1 MKQIYGFG
9 SSSNVN
15 LSLVKRSVGLLM
27 AMALLLVFLPF
38 AHAQTT
44 ATLSGTV
51 QDPTGAVIPEAQVTL
66 VNQDTQDT
74 RVVTS
79 NATGFFAFPS
89 LLPGTYSIKA
99 TAKGFVPKQL
109 TGIILHAGDSRTV
122 TDFNLAIGSAAQSVT
137 VQAAAQMIPM
147 TTGSRSDVL
156 DYKDITNVAL
166 EGRDITE
173 MLKVLPGVVQTP
185 NGLSNGASFN
195 ALTVTAQTSSV
206 GNGLNVSGAEYRG
219 PQQLLS
225 DGVNVIDP
233 GDMGGSIGTINPEMV
248 QEMTVL
254 TSNFG
259 ADQEFGPVV
268 ISTIS
273 KAGTD
278 HYHGEAYFDARN
290 DVLNANDWQS
300 NHQGKPKGGASY
312 YYPGGNIGGYVPKTH
327 KKLFFWGGYE
337 RWLQNQGNA
346 NVLQSYIPSPEMMAG
361 DFTNDNAD
369 NRALCPNGF
378 GPTQTGWCN
387 DLSKTIYS
395 DGSAAA
401 DSTAL
406 PGYHVASD
414 GTVLDNGAAVPN
426 QYILPSSTALSSF
439 WPKVYSGPG
448 SPNVA
453 GGYSNP
459 ATTPGGYNY
468 YLPIINHVN
477 GWVWRARVDWIPSD
491 KSKFYISYQQE
502 YSSSL
507 DQGNGAH
514 IYWTPGNSVPYPGG
528 GLYQYSY
535 TKTAAGHFIHVFNA
549 TTTNELIASWGYG
562 NLPNQPANTS
572 GAYRTTFGYPTAAGY
587 GQVFSPG
594 SKLAPAY
601 NSAGTNSFPD
611 FSQGDDYEP
620 SGVYQVRKEDPAFAD
635 NFTKVVGSHTLKFG
649 AFTQNTLNYQGG
661 GQQMN
666 GAFSFGQNQ
675 NPFLN
680 HIVGSNNP
688 TANFI
693 MGSVTGYNEANKSPN
708 SDMAYQIVSVYAN
721 DNWKVNNKLN
731 VEIGARLEHIGHWY
745 DRTGTGMAVF
755 YASRVASDYYSGKA
769 EPGFYWHGM
778 DQGVPLSGQPNR
790 LAFLSPRFGMAYDVF
805 GNGKTMV
812 RGGWGAYR
820 WQDQYNDYAA
830 DLQTAQ
836 NIRSYSLPGGKE
848 VLQSQIGLIN
858 TAAGVAAGIAP
869 AGIAGTPT
877 YCNPNT
883 GTNGLQPPN
892 GPACTAGTY
901 GSYTAAS
908 PTDYGI
914 PLTYSWNLTID
925 QQLPWNSLL
934 DVAYVGSSSSQMT
947 DLGESS
953 NGSTY
958 NAIADQNKTPVGAL
972 FNPDPKTGLIA
983 TNPENVSTTCAG
995 TVCNQYADY
1004 HPFGFAYGTNQVLM
1018 HQSRFFSNYNAL
1030 QTSWTKRAGKFT
1042 FDFNF
1047 TWQKQ
1052 LGTAAM
1058 QVDPFNVRANY
1069 GILNVDRPYLF
1080 NSNYIYFFG
1089 DLIHDG
1095 NPVLRQV
1102 ANGWTISGISSW
1114 QAGGS
1119 LVQENQG
1126 NFVQQISTSYD
1137 PATLPANAQAL
1148 NITTGLGSDTYYG
1161 TDAPVNIM
1169 PVLTCNPKS
1178 GLTGGAILNQDCF
1191 AAPAIGQYG
1200 GQKIPYLANAAFI
1213 ENDLALYKT
1222 FAIRGSQNVQFRI
1235 SAFNWLNHPLPQFSS
1250 GNQLTLRYLANYQTK
1265 ALTLNKSG
1273 DSPTWGVL
1281 DSKAGAPNQRIIEL
1295 NVKYNF

>member
-1 MKQIYGFG
+1 MKQFHGFG
-9 SSSNVN
+9 SSANVN
-15 LSLVKRSVGLLM
+15 LSFVRRSVGILM
-27 AMALLLVFLPF
+27 AMALLFAFLPF
-38 AHAQTT
+38 AHSQTT
-44 ATLSGTV
+44 ATVSGTV
-51 QDPTGAVIPEAQVTL
+51 TDPTGAVIPGAQVTL
-66 VNQDTQDT
+66 VNEATQDT
-74 RVVTS
+74 RVTVS
-79 NATGFFAFPS
+79 SSAGYFAFPS
-89 LLPGTYSIKA
+89 LVPGSYSVKA

-109 TGIILHAGDSRTV
+109 TGIILHAGDTRDIPGLS
-122 TDFNLAIGSAAQSVT
+122 LAVGSAAQSVT
-137 VQAAAQMIPM
+137 VQAASQIIPM
-147 TTGSRSDVL
+147 TTGARSEVL
-156 DYKDITNVAL
+156 SYKDITNVAL
-166 EGRDITE
+166 EGRDVTE
-173 MLKVLPGVVQTP
+173 MLKVLPGVVETP
-185 NGLSNGASFN
+185 NGLNNGASFN

-233 GDMGGSIGTINPEMV
+233 GDMGGSIGTINPDMV

-254 TSNFG
+254 TSSFG
-259 ADQEFGPVV
+259 ADEEFGPVV

-273 KAGTD
+273 KSGSD

-312 YYPGGNIGGYVPKTH
+312 YYPGGNVGGYVPKTN

-346 NVLQSYIPSPEMMAG
+346 NVLQSYIPTPAMMAG

-369 NRALCPNGF
+369 NKALCPNGF
-378 GPTQTGWCN
+378 SGNGANGQWCN
-387 DLSKTIYS
+387 DLSGTAYA
-395 DGSAAA
+395 DGTTALPSA
-401 DSTAL
+401 SL
-406 PGYHVASD
+406 PGYHLGPD
-414 GTVLDNGAAVPN
+414 GTTTYDNGQSIPATMIDPA
-426 QYILPSSTALSSF
+426 SKALSSF
-439 WPKVYSGPG
+439 WPKVYNADG
-448 SPNVA
+448 SPNPA

-468 YLPIINHVN
+468 YQPIINHVN
-477 GWVWRARVDWIPSD
+477 GWVWRARVDWSPND
-491 KSKFYISYQQE
+491 NNKLYVSYQQE

-535 TKTAAGHFIHVFNA
+535 TKTAAGHFIHVFSP

-572 GAYRTTFGYPTAAGY
+572 GAYRTTFGYPTSPGY
-587 GQVFSPG
+587 GPVFSPG

-601 NSAGTNSFPD
+601 NSAGNYTFPD

-620 SGVYQVRKEDPAFAD
+620 SGVYQVRKQDPAFAD

-649 AFTQNTLNYQGG
+649 AFTQNTANYQGG

-666 GAFSFGQNQ
+666 GIFSYGGQNP
-675 NPFLN
+675 NPFLGK
-680 HIVGSNNP
+680 ILVGSPNNP
-688 TANFI
+688 TANFV

-708 SDMAYQIVSVYAN
+708 SDMAYQIVSFYGN

-731 VEIGARLEHIGHWY
+731 IEIGARLEHVGHWY

-769 EPGFYWHGM
+769 EPGFYWHGISS
-778 DQGVPLSGQPNR
+778 GVPLSGMPNR

-805 GNGKTMV
+805 GTGKTMV

-836 NIRSYSLPGGKE
+836 NIRTYSLPGNTE

-858 TAAGVAAGIAP
+858 TPAGQAAGIAP
-869 AGIAGTPT
+869 APVAGQQGYKPG
-877 YCNPNT
+877 T
-883 GTNGLQPPN
+883 GQF
-892 GPACTAGTY
+892 
-901 GSYTAAS
+901 GSYTGAS

-925 QQLPWNSLL
+925 QQLPWNSLF
-934 DVAYVGSSSSQMT
+934 DISYVGSSSSQM
-947 DLGESS
+947 DNDGESS
-953 NGSTY
+953 NGSAFT
-958 NAIADQNKTPVGAL
+958 ALADQNKTPVGAL
-972 FNPDPKTGLIA
+972 FNPDPQTGVISN
-983 TNPENVSTTCAG
+983 NPENVGQNTDG
-995 TVCNQYADY
+995 TQTGNSLSDY
-1004 HPFGFAYGTNQVLM
+1004 HPFGYAYGTSQVVM
-1018 HQSRFFSNYNAL
+1018 HQSTFFSDYHAL
-1030 QTSWTKRAGKFT
+1030 QASWTKRAGSFS

-1052 LGTAAM
+1052 AGTAAL
-1058 QVDPFNVRANY
+1058 QVNPFNTRANY
-1069 GILNVDRPYLF
+1069 GVLNTDRPYLF

-1089 DLIHDG
+1089 DVIHDG
-1095 NPVLRQV
+1095 NPVLKQI

-1119 LVQENQG
+1119 LAQENQG
-1126 NFVQQISTSYD
+1126 NFVQQLNLTYVN
-1137 PATLPANAQAL
+1137 LPANANAL
-1148 NITTGLGSDTYYG
+1148 GISSGIGHNTYYG
-1161 TDAPVNIM
+1161 TDAPLNIL
-1169 PVLTCNPKS
+1169 PVLTCDPKS
-1178 GLTGGAILNQDCF
+1178 GLGKNQLVNQDCF
-1191 AAPAIGQYG
+1191 AAPPIGQYG
-1200 GQKIPYLANAAFI
+1200 GQKIPYLANAAYI

-1222 FAIRGSQNVQFRI
+1222 FEIRGSQNVQFRV

-1250 GNQLTLRYLANYQTK
+1250 NNQLNLRYNVDYATK
-1265 ALTLNKSG
+1265 AITLNKAANS
-1273 DSPTWGVL
+1273 STFGVL

>member
-1 MKQIYGFG
+1 MKQFYGFG
-9 SSSNVN
+9 RSANIN
-15 LSLVKRSVGLLM
+15 LSLVKRSVGMLM

-44 ATLSGTV
+44 ATVSGTV
-51 QDPTGAVIPEAQVTL
+51 QDPTGAVVPGAQVSL
-66 VNQDTQDT
+66 INEATQDT

-79 NATGFFAFPS
+79 NSDGFFAFPS
-89 LLPGTYSIKA
+89 LVPGTYTVKA
-99 TAKGFVPKQL
+99 SMKGFVPKEI
-109 TGIILHAGDSRTV
+109 TGIVLHAGDSRTIPN
-122 TDFNLAIGSAAQSVT
+122 FALAVGSATQTVT
-137 VQAAAQMIPM
+137 VQAESQIIPL
-147 TTGSRSDVL
+147 TTGARSEVL
-156 DYKDITNVAL
+156 DYKDIQNVAL
-166 EGRDITE
+166 EGRDVTE
-173 MLKVLPGVVQTP
+173 MLKVLPGVVETP
-185 NGLSNGASFN
+185 NGLSNGPSFN

-254 TSNFG
+254 TTNFG

-273 KAGTD
+273 KSGSD
-278 HYHGEAYFDARN
+278 HFHGEAYFDARN
-290 DVLNANDWQS
+290 DALNANDWQS

-312 YYPGGNIGGYVPKTH
+312 YYPGGNFGGYVPKTN

-369 NRALCPNGF
+369 NQALCPKGFSATGANG
-378 GPTQTGWCN
+378 QWCN
-387 DLSKTIYS
+387 DLAGTAYA
-395 DGSAAA
+395 DGT
-401 DSTAL
+401 TAL
-406 PGYHVASD
+406 PSASLPGYNATTGYSNGQSIPATMIDPASK
-414 GTVLDNGAAVPN
+414 
-426 QYILPSSTALSSF
+426 ALSSF
-439 WPKVYSGPG
+439 WPKA
-448 SPNVA
+448 NA
-453 GGYSNP
+453 NP
-459 ATTPGGYNY
+459 QTTPGGYNY
-468 YLPIINHVN
+468 YQPIINHVD
-477 GWVWRARVDWIPSD
+477 GWVWRARVDYDMSD
-491 KSKFYISYQQE
+491 KTKFYVSYNQE

-549 TTTNELIASWGYG
+549 STTIELIASWGYG
-562 NLPNQPANTS
+562 NLPNSPADPK
-572 GAYRTTFGYPTAAGY
+572 GAWKTTFGYPTGPGY
-587 GQVFSPG
+587 GEVFSPG

-601 NSAGTNSFPD
+601 GTAGNFTFPD

-649 AFTQNTLNYQGG
+649 AFTQNTANYQGG

-666 GAFSFGQNQ
+666 GSFSFGGQNP
-675 NPFLN
+675 NPFLGY
-680 HIVGSNNP
+680 IVGSPNNP
-688 TANFI
+688 TANFV

-708 SDMAYQIVSVYAN
+708 SDMAYQIISFYGN
-721 DNWKVNNKLN
+721 DNWKVNNRLS
-731 VEIGARLEHIGHWY
+731 VEIGARLEHVGHWY
-745 DRTGTGMAVF
+745 DRTGNGMAVF
-755 YASRVASDYYSGKA
+755 YANRVASDYYAGKA
-769 EPGFYWHGM
+769 EPGFYWKGISS
-778 DQGVPLSGQPNR
+778 GVPLSGMPNR

-805 GNGKTMV
+805 GTGRTMI

-836 NIRSYSLPGGKE
+836 SIRTYGLPGGKE
-848 VLQSQIGLIN
+848 VLESQIGFIN
-858 TAAGVAAGIAP
+858 TPLGQSGGVAPAAGAGQP
-869 AGIAGTPT
+869 GFKPGT
-877 YCNPNT
+877 
-883 GTNGLQPPN
+883 
-892 GPACTAGTY
+892 GTY
-901 GSYTAAS
+901 GSYTAAD

-914 PLTYSWNLTID
+914 PLTYTWNLTVD

-934 DVAYVGSSSSQMT
+934 DVAYVGSSSSQM
-947 DLGESS
+947 DNDGESS
-953 NGSTY
+953 NGSAF
-958 NAIADQNKTPVGAL
+958 NAIADQNKAPVGSL
-972 FNPDPKTGLIA
+972 FSPDPATQLVA

-995 TVCNQYADY
+995 TTCNQFADY
-1004 HPFGFAYGTNQVLM
+1004 HPFGFAYGTNQVIM
-1018 HQSRFFSNYNAL
+1018 HKSTFFSNYNAL
-1030 QTSWTKRAGKFT
+1030 QTSWTKRAGRFV

-1058 QVDPFNVRANY
+1058 QVNPFVTRANY
-1069 GILNVDRPYLF
+1069 GVLNVDRPFLF
-1080 NSNYIYFFG
+1080 NSNYIYQFG
-1089 DLIHDG
+1089 ELIHG
-1095 NPVLRQV
+1095 NNIFLRGV
-1102 ANGWTISGISSW
+1102 ANGWTVSGITSW

-1126 NFVQQISTSYD
+1126 NFVQQLNLTYIN
-1137 PATLPANAQAL
+1137 LPANANAL
-1148 NITTGLGSDTYYG
+1148 GITSGIGHNTYYG
-1161 TDAPVNIM
+1161 TDAPLNIM

-1178 GLTGGAILNQDCF
+1178 SGSIKRSILNQDCF
-1191 AAPAIGQYG
+1191 AAPPIGQYG
-1200 GQKIPYLANAAFI
+1200 GQKIPYLANAAYI
-1213 ENDLALYKT
+1213 ENDLAFYKT
-1222 FAIRGSQNVQFRI
+1222 FEIKGSQNVQFRF
-1235 SAFNWLNHPLPQFSS
+1235 SMFNWVNHPLPQFSS
-1250 GNQLTLRYLANYQTK
+1250 NNQLNLRYNVDYATK
-1265 ALTLNKSG
+1265 AITLNKAA
-1273 DSPTWGVL
+1273 DSATWGVL
-1281 DSKAGAPNQRIIEL
+1281 DSKAGAPSQRIIEL

>member
-9 SSSNVN
+9 RSANFN
-15 LSLVKRSVGLLM
+15 LSLVKRGVGLLM
-27 AMALLLVFLPF
+27 AMALLFVFLPF
-38 AHAQTT
+38 AHSQTT

-51 QDPTGAVIPEAQVTL
+51 TDPTGAVIPGAQVTL
-66 VNQDTQDT
+66 VNQATQDT
-74 RVVTS
+74 RVTVS
-79 NATGFFAFPS
+79 SSAGYFAFPS

-99 TAKGFVPKQL
+99 DAKGFVPKQL
-109 TGIILHAGDSRTV
+109 TGIVLHAGDTRDV
-122 TDFNLAIGSAAQSVT
+122 PGLALAIGSATQSVT
-137 VQAAAQMIPM
+137 VQAAAQIIPM
-147 TTGSRSDVL
+147 TTGARSEVL
-156 DYKDITNVAL
+156 SYKDITNVAL
-166 EGRDITE
+166 VGRDVTE

-185 NGLSNGASFN
+185 NGLNNGASFN
-195 ALTVTAQTSSV
+195 ALTVTAQTSAV

-248 QEMTVL
+248 QEMTVM

-273 KAGTD
+273 RSGTD
-278 HYHGEAYFDARN
+278 RYHGEAYFDARN

-312 YYPGGNIGGYVPKTH
+312 YYPGGNFGGYVPKTH
-327 KKLFFWGGYE
+327 KTLFFWGGYE

-378 GPTQTGWCN
+378 GPTQTGWCQ

-395 DGSAAA
+395 DGSAAL

-414 GTVLDNGAAVPN
+414 GTVYDNGASVPT
-426 QYILPSSTALSSF
+426 QFILPSSTALSSF
-439 WPKVYSGPG
+439 WPKVYSSPG
-448 SPNVA
+448 TPNPA

-468 YLPIINHVN
+468 YEPIINHVN
-477 GWVWRARVDWIPSD
+477 GWVWRARVDWSPND
-491 KSKFYISYQQE
+491 KNKLEISYQQE

-528 GLYQYSY
+528 GLYQFSY
-535 TKTAAGHFIHVFNA
+535 TKTAAGHFIHIFNP

-562 NLPNQPANTS
+562 NLPNQPADPKGAWRTS
-572 GAYRTTFGYPTAAGY
+572 FGYPTDAGY

-601 NSAGTNSFPD
+601 SSAGTNTFPD

-649 AFTQNTLNYQGG
+649 AFTMNTSNYQGG

-666 GAFSFGQNQ
+666 GAFNFGQNT

-680 HIVGSNNP
+680 HVVGSNNQ

-708 SDMAYQIVSVYAN
+708 SDMAYQIVSFYAN

-731 VEIGARLEHIGHWY
+731 IEIGARLEHVGHWY
-745 DRTGTGMAVF
+745 DRTGVGMAVF

-778 DQGVPLSGQPNR
+778 SQGVPLSGQPNR
-790 LAFLSPRFGMAYDVF
+790 LAFLSPRFGLSYDVF
-805 GNGKTMV
+805 GTGKTMV

-836 NIRSYSLPGGKE
+836 NIRTYSLPGGKE
-848 VLQSQIGLIN
+848 ILQSQVGLIN
-858 TAAGVAAGIAP
+858 TPAGVAAGIEP
-869 AGIAGTPT
+869 AAVAGQPGFV
-877 YCNPNT
+877 P
-883 GTNGLQPPN
+883 GT
-892 GPACTAGTY
+892 GTY
-901 GSYTAAS
+901 GSYTGAS
-908 PTDYGI
+908 PVDYGI
-914 PLTYSWNLTID
+914 PLTYTWNLTID
-925 QQLPWNSLL
+925 QQLPWQSLL

-947 DLGESS
+947 NLGESS
-953 NGSTY
+953 NGSAY

-972 FNPDPKTGLIA
+972 FNPDPKTLLIA
-983 TNPENVSTTCAG
+983 TNPENVSTTCLG
-995 TVCNQYADY
+995 TLCNQYADY
-1004 HPFGFAYGTNQVLM
+1004 HPFGYAYGTNGVYM
-1018 HQSRFFSNYNAL
+1018 HQSDFYSNYNAL

-1052 LGTAAM
+1052 LGTAAL
-1058 QVDPFNVRANY
+1058 QVNPFVTRANY
-1069 GILNVDRPYLF
+1069 GVLNVNRPYLF

-1089 DLIHDG
+1089 DVIHEG
-1095 NPVLRQV
+1095 NPVLKQI

-1119 LVQENQG
+1119 LLQENQG
-1126 NFVQQISTSYD
+1126 NFAQSVNTSYD
-1137 PATLPANAQAL
+1137 PATLPADAKAMG
-1148 NITTGLGSDTYYG
+1148 ITTGLGAPTYYG
-1161 TDAPVNIM
+1161 TDAPLNRM
-1169 PVLTCNPKS
+1169 AVLTCNPKS
-1178 GLTGGAILNQDCF
+1178 SGSIKGALLNQDCF

-1200 GQKIPYLANAAFI
+1200 GHNYPYMANAAFI
-1213 ENDLALYKT
+1213 ENDLAFYKT
-1222 FAIRGSQNVQFRI
+1222 FEIRGSQNVQFRM
-1235 SAFNWLNHPLPQFSS
+1235 SMFNWLNHPLPQFSS
-1250 GNQLTLRYLANYQTK
+1250 NNQLTLRYLADYNTK
-1265 ALTLNKSG
+1265 KLTLNKAA
-1273 DSPTWGVL
+1273 DSSTWGVL

-1295 NVKYNF
+1295 NVKYSF